1 MNRHTFRIQFI
12 TDALLGGATPHEAGE
27 VRVPSIRGQLRWW
40 ARALG
45 LGRAVEDRLFGSIA
59 GDSGRASS
67 VTLRVNRLALPPASQ
82 VVSPLHQFATVEAS
96 TLGVQDINSGAGY
109 LTFPL
114 RPQRNGQPHRR
125 GRIPPKTTFNLEVVA
140 PRLNAADFAQFCA
153 LVRVFVAFG
162 SLGNRSRRVFGA
174 MSLVGE
180 VDAGGREILPQK
192 PPDLSS
198 YPKRTVEWKLLAERA
213 TDAAGMRE
221 RAGNW
226 LKPRRKEL
234 GSPLKFHAFGHAGD
248 LPDEPRRASPIIL
261 RPVAVPTG
269 LQLGLL
275 FPKSLPTAIAA
286 IL

>member
-1 MNRHTFRIQFI
+1 MNRHTFKIQFI
-12 TDALLGGATPHEAGE
+12 TDALLGGANPHEAAE

-45 LGRAVEDRLFGSIA
+45 LGRAEEDRLFGSIA

-67 VTLRVNRLALPPASQ
+67 VIVRVSRLALPPASQ
-82 VVSPLHQFATVEAS
+82 VVSPLHQFAAIEAS

-125 GRIPPKTTFNLEVVA
+125 GRIPPKTTFNLDVVA
-140 PRLNAADFAQFCA
+140 PRLNAADFMQFSA
-153 LVRVFVAFG
+153 LVRVFITFG

-180 VDAGGREILPQK
+180 TDANGREIPPQK
-192 PPDLSS
+192 PLDLSS
-198 YPKRTVEWKLLAERA
+198 YPKRTIEWKLLPERA
-213 TDAAGMRE
+213 ADAVGMRE
-221 RAGNW
+221 SAGNW
-226 LKPRRKEL
+226 LKPRRKQL

-248 LPDEPRRASPIIL
+248 LPGEARRASPIIL
-261 RPVAVPTG
+261 RPVSVPTG

-275 FPKSLPTAIAA
+275 FPRSLSPAITAI
-286 IL
+286 L